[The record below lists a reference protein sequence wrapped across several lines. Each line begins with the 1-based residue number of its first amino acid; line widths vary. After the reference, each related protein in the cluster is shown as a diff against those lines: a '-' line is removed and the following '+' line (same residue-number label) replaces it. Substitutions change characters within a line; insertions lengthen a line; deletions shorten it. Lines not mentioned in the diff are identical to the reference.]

1 MITHFLSI
9 ISISITHVFQE
20 PDEFLQRL
28 NFGAAAD
35 IKENKP
41 LSKKD
46 KGWHK
51 LINFFCH
58 FVFDP
63 FSGMLVQF

>member
-1 MITHFLSI
+1 MVML
-9 ISISITHVFQE
+9 FQE

-41 LSKKD
+41 LSTKD
-46 KGWHK
+46 KGWNC

-63 FSGMLVQF
+63 FSGKSQTQYRLSSSRFL